1 VKVLPVTLGTEDLD
15 EISPHPGV
23 LPHPLPA
30 QYGKG
35 RTRLCWEA
43 RGLGHIC
50 QVNPC
55 GTFIPSDSPTLRT
68 GTQSGH
74 LAQAASLLGLTI
86 S

>member
-23 LPHPLPA
+23 LPLPLLA

-43 RGLGHIC
+43 EAWDIFVKL
-50 QVNPC
+50 
-55 GTFIPSDSPTLRT
+55 IPVVRLLRQT
-68 GTQSGH
+68 D
-74 LAQAASLLGLTI
+74 
-86 S
+86 